1 MTPRRH
7 LPALW
12 AVLAAV
18 LLTACASVP
27 SDFEQV
33 PSRTWQHPEDTRL
46 GQFFAAYAPADPEL
60 TGVLL
65 LDDPRAA
72 LRARFAS
79 AGVAERTLDMQYYL
93 WKGDVTGQLLLY
105 RALQAAD
112 RGVHVRLLIDDIYH
126 AGRDEVYAT
135 LDVHPEVE
143 IRVFNPMGS
152 RGLGRM
158 PNLAYHKGTLD
169 HRMHNKIWLVD
180 GAVAVLGGRNIGDDY
195 FGVDT
200 DLNFRDLDVLAVGAA
215 AREAGAAFDAYWNS
229 PTAVPI
235 DALFDEPV
243 GIEQLTTLRR
253 ELEASLD
260 ELEVLPYTVPLEF
273 AAVQDR
279 LAQIAEQLIWAETE
293 VIVDSL
299 ERFQGGSV
307 SAFVELADELAA
319 SVEHDV
325 VILTAYLIPDDEGI
339 ARMAEVTERGVRVRV
354 LTNSM
359 RSNNHRT
366 VHAHYMKY
374 RDDLLEAGV
383 ELYELRADSE
393 LIEHFEQVDDRIAE
407 SHAGLHAK
415 AFVVDRRLSMIGS
428 FNMDPRSRIWN
439 SEIGLLIDSPEFAAT
454 VLEMMERELDP
465 DNSYRVT
472 LDEDGDLVWTASN
485 PDGLRTWDREP
496 GSTGWQR
503 LMLRLMS
510 WVPMENEL

>member
-1 MTPRRH
+1 
-7 LPALW
+7 
-12 AVLAAV
+12 
-18 LLTACASVP
+18 
-27 SDFEQV
+27 
-33 PSRTWQHPEDTRL
+33 
-46 GQFFAAYAPADPEL
+46 
-60 TGVLL
+60 
-65 LDDPRAA
+65 
-72 LRARFAS
+72 
-79 AGVAERTLDMQYYL
+79 
-93 WKGDVTGQLLLY
+93 
-105 RALQAAD
+105 
-112 RGVHVRLLIDDIYH
+112 
-126 AGRDEVYAT
+126 
-135 LDVHPEVE
+135 
-143 IRVFNPMGS
+143 
-152 RGLGRM
+152 
-158 PNLAYHKGTLD
+158 
-169 HRMHNKIWLVD
+169 MHNKIWLVD

-393 LIEHFEQVDDRIAE
+393 LIEHFEQFDDRIAE